1 MAVVTAPRAPV
12 THVGGMV
19 VAPPTIAEPA
29 YQGLWSWFTTV
40 DHKRIGILYGVSAG
54 TFFVIGGLEALVIRL
69 QLWVPNNTLVTA
81 ETFNALFTMHATT
94 MIFLAIMPMGLLFFN
109 YILPLQ
115 IGARDVAFPRL
126 NAFSY
131 WTFILGGIMLN
142 VSFLLGGAPDAGW
155 FGYANLTTRQYSP
168 GPGID
173 FWMLGLQVLGVA
185 SLAGAL
191 NFFVTL
197 LNMRAPG
204 MSLMRMPIFCWM
216 ALITMVLLLLA
227 FPSITVGLILLM
239 FDRFFDTNFYSVPHG
254 GDPILWQHLFWVFG
268 HPEVYILIL
277 PAMGIVSEIIPVFAR
292 KPLFGYAVMVYSG
305 IAIGFL
311 AFGVWAHHMFAVG
324 LGPIADAVFASST
337 MLIAVPTGV
346 KIFNWIGTMFK
357 GSVSFKTPMLFS
369 MGFISMFIIGGLSGI
384 MHASPPADL
393 LQHDTYFIVAHIHY
407 VLIGGS
413 IFGLLAGVHYWFPK
427 MSGRMLNETL
437 GKWNFWT
444 FIIFFN
450 LTFMPMHWTGLL
462 GMPRR
467 VYTYGPELGVT
478 TLNQMSTI
486 GAIGLGFSVLLFV
499 INIFTSLR
507 FGEIASDD
515 PWDGATLEWSIPSPP
530 PAYNF
535 ARLPSVHSRDAWWAL
550 KHPERMHLDP
560 IEVTPAAGGPA
571 HATEQA
577 HDVVRTATLDSPPPI
592 IHMPSPSY
600 WPLLCSVGLFLMA
613 AGLLVSES
621 VGTIAIPV
629 FLIAGL
635 LLLIGS
641 IYGWSFEAP

>member
-1 MAVVTAPRAPV
+1 
-12 THVGGMV
+12 MV
-19 VAPPTIAEPA
+19 VAPPTLAEPA
-29 YQGLWSWFTTV
+29 YRGLWSWLTTV
-40 DHKRIGILYGVSAG
+40 DHKRIGILYGVSAV
-54 TFFVIGGLEALVIRL
+54 TFFVFGGLEALVIRL
-69 QLWVPNNTLVTA
+69 QLWQPDNNLVTA
-81 ETFNALFTMHATT
+81 QMFNSLFTMHATT
-94 MIFLAIMPMGLLFFN
+94 MIFLAIMPLGASFFN
-109 YILPLQ
+109 FIIPLQ

-131 WTFILGGIMLN
+131 WAFILGGIMLN

-155 FGYANLTTRQYSP
+155 FGYANLTTRTYSP

-185 SLAGAL
+185 SIAAAL
-191 NFFVTL
+191 NFFVTIV
-197 LNMRAPG
+197 NMRAPG
-204 MSLMRMPIFCWM
+204 LSFMRLPIFCWM
-216 ALITMVLLLLA
+216 SLITMILLLLA
-227 FPSITVGLILLM
+227 FPSITVGPILLM
-239 FDRFFDTNFYSVPHG
+239 FDRFFNTNFYSVPHG
-254 GDPILWQHLFWVFG
+254 GDPVLWQHLFWVFG

-277 PAMGIVSEIIPVFAR
+277 PAMGIVSEIIPVFSR

-305 IAIGFL
+305 IAIAFL

-357 GSVSFKTPMLFS
+357 GSVAFKTPMLFAV
-369 MGFISMFIIGGLSGI
+369 GFISMFIIGGVTGI

-393 LQHDTYFIVAHIHY
+393 IQHDTYFIVAHIHY

-413 IFGLLAGVHYWFPK
+413 IMALFAGIYYWFPK

-444 FIIFFN
+444 FLIFFN
-450 LTFMPMHWTGLL
+450 VTFMPMHWTGLL

-467 VYTYGPELGVT
+467 VYTYGLDLGVT
-478 TLNQMSTI
+478 ELNQLSTI

-499 INIFTSLR
+499 INVFVSLR
-507 FGEIASDD
+507 YGEIASDD

-530 PAYNF
+530 PIYNF
-535 ARLPSVHSRDAWWAL
+535 ARIPTVHSRDAWWAM

-560 IEVTPAAGGPA
+560 IEVTPAAGGPG
-571 HATEQA
+571 HATETA
-577 HDVVRTATLDSPPPI
+577 HTAIQTAAPDAAPAV
-592 IHMPSPSY
+592 IHFPSPSY
-600 WPLLCSVGLFLMA
+600 WPLLAALGLATMA
-613 AGLLVSES
+613 V
-621 VGTIAIPV
+621 
-629 FLIAGL
+629 GL
-635 LLLIGS
+635 LLADSFGSMTIPIFAILGLLILIGS
-641 IYGWSFEAP
+641 IYGWSYEPA

>member
-1 MAVVTAPRAPV
+1 
-12 THVGGMV
+12 MV
-19 VAPPTIAEPA
+19 VAPPTLAEPA
-29 YQGLWSWFTTV
+29 YRGLWSWLTTV
-40 DHKRIGILYGVSAG
+40 DHKRIGILYGVSAV
-54 TFFVIGGLEALVIRL
+54 TFFVFGGLEALVIRL
-69 QLWVPNNTLVTA
+69 QLWQPDNNLVTA
-81 ETFNALFTMHATT
+81 QMFNSLFTMHATT
-94 MIFLAIMPMGLLFFN
+94 MIFLAIMPLGASFFN
-109 YILPLQ
+109 FIIPLQ

-131 WTFILGGIMLN
+131 WAFILGGIMLN

-155 FGYANLTTRQYSP
+155 FGYANLTTRTYSP

-185 SLAGAL
+185 SIAAAL
-191 NFFVTL
+191 NFFVTIV
-197 LNMRAPG
+197 NMRAPG
-204 MSLMRMPIFCWM
+204 LSFMRLPIFCWM
-216 ALITMVLLLLA
+216 SLITMILLLLA

-239 FDRFFDTNFYSVPHG
+239 FDRFFNTNFYSVPHG
-254 GDPILWQHLFWVFG
+254 GDPVLWQHLFWVFG

-277 PAMGIVSEIIPVFAR
+277 PAMGIVSEIIPVFSR

-305 IAIGFL
+305 IAIAFL

-357 GSVSFKTPMLFS
+357 GSVAFKTPMLFAV
-369 MGFISMFIIGGLSGI
+369 GFISMFIIGGVTGI

-393 LQHDTYFIVAHIHY
+393 IQHDTYFIVAHIHY

-413 IFGLLAGVHYWFPK
+413 IMALFAGIYYWFPK

-444 FIIFFN
+444 FLIFFN
-450 LTFMPMHWTGLL
+450 VTFMPMHWTGLL

-467 VYTYGPELGVT
+467 VYTYGLDLGVT
-478 TLNQMSTI
+478 ELNQLSTI

-499 INIFTSLR
+499 INVFVSLR
-507 FGEIASDD
+507 YGEIASDD

-530 PAYNF
+530 PIYNF
-535 ARLPSVHSRDAWWAL
+535 ARIPTVHSRDAWWAM

-560 IEVTPAAGGPA
+560 IEVTPAAGGPG
-571 HATEQA
+571 HATETA
-577 HDVVRTATLDSPPPI
+577 HTAIQTAAPDAAPAV
-592 IHMPSPSY
+592 IHFPSPSY
-600 WPLLCSVGLFLMA
+600 WPLLAALGLATMA
-613 AGLLVSES
+613 V
-621 VGTIAIPV
+621 
-629 FLIAGL
+629 GL
-635 LLLIGS
+635 LLADSFGSMTIPIFAILGLLILIGS
-641 IYGWSFEAP
+641 IYGWSYEPA

>member
-1 MAVVTAPRAPV
+1 MAVVTAPLS
-12 THVGGMV
+12 HVGGMV
-19 VAPPTIAEPA
+19 VAPPAIADPA
-29 YQGLWSWFTTV
+29 YEGLWSWFTTV

-69 QLWVPNNTLVTA
+69 QLWVPDNTLVSA
-81 ETFNALFTMHATT
+81 QTFNALFTMHATT
-94 MIFLAIMPMGLLFFN
+94 MIFLAIMPMGAAFFN
-109 YILPLQ
+109 FILPLQ

-131 WTFILGGIMLN
+131 WAFILGGIMLN

-155 FGYANLTTRQYSP
+155 FGYANLTTRQFSP

-173 FWMLGLQVLGVA
+173 FWMMGLQILGVA
-185 SLAGAL
+185 SIAAAL
-191 NFFVTL
+191 NFFVTI

-204 MSLMRMPIFCWM
+204 MGFMRMPIFTWM
-216 ALITMVLLLLA
+216 SLITMVLLLLA

-239 FDRFFDTNFYSVPHG
+239 FDRFFNTNFYSVPHG

-277 PAMGIVSEIIPVFAR
+277 PGMGIVSEIIPVFSR

-311 AFGVWAHHMFAVG
+311 AFGVWAHHMFATG
-324 LGPIADAVFASST
+324 LGAISDAVFASST

-357 GSVSFKTPMLFS
+357 GSVNFKTPMLWAI
-369 MGFISMFIIGGLSGI
+369 GFISMFIIGGLSGI

-393 LQHDTYFIVAHIHY
+393 IQHDTYFIVAHIHY

-413 IFGLLAGVHYWFPK
+413 IMALMAGIYYWFPK
-427 MSGRMLNETL
+427 MSGRMMNETL

-444 FIIFFN
+444 FVLFFN

-467 VYTYGPELGVT
+467 VYTYGIELGVT
-478 TLNQMSTI
+478 ELNQISTI

-499 INIFTSLR
+499 INLFTSLR
-507 FGEIASDD
+507 FGEIAADD
-515 PWDGATLEWSIPSPP
+515 PWDGATLEWSIASPP
-530 PAYNF
+530 PIYNF
-535 ARLPSVHSRDAWWAL
+535 ARIPTVFSRDAWWAT

-560 IEVTPAAGGPA
+560 IEVTPLAGGPA
-571 HATEQA
+571 HGAQLA
-577 HDVVRTATLDSPPPI
+577 HDVVATAAPEAPPPI

-600 WPLLCSVGLFLMA
+600 WPLLAALGLSIMA
-613 AGLLVSES
+613 SGLLASDSFGPV
-621 VGTIAIPV
+621 TIPIFAIT
-629 FLIAGL
+629 GL

-641 IYGWSFEAP
+641 IYGWSFESP

>member
-1 MAVVTAPRAPV
+1 MAVASVPPV
-12 THVGGMV
+12 SHVGGMV
-19 VAPPTIAEPA
+19 VAPPSIADPA
-29 YQGLWSWFTTV
+29 YQGLLSWFLTV

-69 QLWVPNNTLVTA
+69 QLWVPNNTLVSA
-81 ETFNALFTMHATT
+81 QMFNSLFTMHATT
-94 MIFLAIMPMGLLFFN
+94 MIFLAIMPMGLMFFN
-109 YILPLQ
+109 YMVPLQ

-142 VSFLLGGAPDAGW
+142 LSFFLGGAPDAGW
-155 FGYANLTTRQYSP
+155 FGYANLTTRQFSP
-168 GPGID
+168 GSGID

-191 NFFVTL
+191 NFLVTIINL
-197 LNMRAPG
+197 RAPG
-204 MSLMRMPIFCWM
+204 MGFMRLPIFCWM
-216 ALITMVLLLLA
+216 TMITMVLLLMA
-227 FPSITVGLILLM
+227 FPSVTVGLLLLM

-277 PAMGIVSEIIPVFAR
+277 PAMGIVSEIIPVFSR

-305 IAIGFL
+305 IAIAFL
-311 AFGVWAHHMFAVG
+311 AFGVWAHHMFATG
-324 LGPIADAVFASST
+324 LGAIADAVFASST

-357 GSVSFKTPMLFS
+357 GSVSLKTPMLFAI
-369 MGFISMFIIGGLSGI
+369 GFISMFIIGGVSGV
-384 MHASPPADL
+384 MHGSPPADL
-393 LQHDTYFIVAHIHY
+393 IQHDTYFIVAHIHY

-413 IFGLLAGVHYWFPK
+413 IMALFSGIYYWFPK
-427 MSGRMLNETL
+427 MSGRMMNDTL

-444 FIIFFN
+444 FVIFFN
-450 LTFMPMHWTGLL
+450 VTFMPMHWTGLL

-478 TLNQMSTI
+478 ELNQLSTI
-486 GAIGLGFSVLLFV
+486 GAIGLGFSVLLLVLNLFWS
-499 INIFTSLR
+499 IR
-507 FGEIASDD
+507 RGEIAADD

-535 ARLPSVHSRDAWWAL
+535 ARIPTVTSRDAWWAM

-560 IEVTPAAGGPA
+560 IEVTPLAGGPGQ
-571 HATEQA
+571 ATELPQ
-577 HDVVRTATLDSPPPI
+577 DVMPLETPTPPAV

-600 WPLLCSVGLFLMA
+600 WPLLVAVGLFIMA
-613 AGLLVSES
+613 SGLLVSDS
-621 VGTIAIPV
+621 FGPGVVPF

-641 IYGWSFEAP
+641 IYGWSFESA

>member
-1 MAVVTAPRAPV
+1 
-12 THVGGMV
+12 MV
-19 VAPPTIAEPA
+19 VAPPAIADPA
-29 YQGLWSWFTTV
+29 YQGLLSWFLTV

-69 QLWVPNNTLVTA
+69 QLWVPNNTLVSA
-81 ETFNALFTMHATT
+81 QMFNSLFTMHATT
-94 MIFLAIMPMGLLFFN
+94 MIFLAIMPMGLMFFN
-109 YILPLQ
+109 YMVPLQ

-142 VSFLLGGAPDAGW
+142 LSFFLGGAPDAGW
-155 FGYANLTTRQYSP
+155 FGYANLTTRQFSP
-168 GPGID
+168 GSGID

-191 NFFVTL
+191 NFLVTIINL
-197 LNMRAPG
+197 RAPG
-204 MSLMRMPIFCWM
+204 MGFMRLPIFCWM
-216 ALITMVLLLLA
+216 TMITMVLLLMA
-227 FPSITVGLILLM
+227 FPSVTVGLLLLM

-277 PAMGIVSEIIPVFAR
+277 PAMGIVSEIIPVFSR
-292 KPLFGYAVMVYSG
+292 KPLFGYGVMVYSG
-305 IAIGFL
+305 IAIAFL
-311 AFGVWAHHMFAVG
+311 AFGVWAHHMFATG
-324 LGPIADAVFASST
+324 LGAIADAVFASST

-357 GSVSFKTPMLFS
+357 GSVSLKTPMLFAI
-369 MGFISMFIIGGLSGI
+369 GFISMFIIGGVSGV
-384 MHASPPADL
+384 MHGSPPADL
-393 LQHDTYFIVAHIHY
+393 IQHDTYFIVAHIHY

-413 IFGLLAGVHYWFPK
+413 IMALFSGIYYWFPK
-427 MSGRMLNETL
+427 MSGRMMNDTL

-444 FIIFFN
+444 FVIFFN
-450 LTFMPMHWTGLL
+450 VTFMPMHWTGLL

-478 TLNQMSTI
+478 ELNQLSTI
-486 GAIGLGFSVLLFV
+486 GAIGLGFSVLLLVLNLFWS
-499 INIFTSLR
+499 IR
-507 FGEIASDD
+507 RGEIAADD

-535 ARLPSVHSRDAWWAL
+535 ARVPTVTSRDAWWAM
-550 KHPERMHLDP
+550 KHPERLHLDP
-560 IEVTPAAGGPA
+560 IEVTPLAGGPA
-571 HATEQA
+571 HATELPQ
-577 HDVVRTATLDSPPPI
+577 DVVSVEAPTPPAV

-600 WPLLCSVGLFLMA
+600 WPLLCALGLFIMA
-613 AGLLVSES
+613 SGLLVSDAF
-621 VGTIAIPV
+621 GPV
-629 FLIAGL
+629 VVPFFLIAGL

-641 IYGWSFEAP
+641 IYGWSFESA

>member
-1 MAVVTAPRAPV
+1 
-12 THVGGMV
+12 MV

-81 ETFNALFTMHATT
+81 QTFNALFTMHATT

-577 HDVVRTATLDSPPPI
+577 HDVVRTATLDAPPPI

-621 VGTIAIPV
+621 IGTIAIPV
-629 FLIAGL
+629 FLVAGL

-641 IYGWSFEAP
+641 IYGWSYEAP